1 MCATIFNQS
10 SDISENYKGHIE
22 LLDDSDATWYDPDEL
37 LDWTVSTIVDTEKH
51 YGTRGKKKK
60 TITGNSSVFEFRV
73 KKTADFYDDL
83 PTPVKTRTISYWK
96 RLIYSTPPVLPII
109 TLRGVS
115 ETNASSD
122 KFVVDEFTA
131 SIENIDESRSESNGT
146 EEIIVSGEILTHTS
160 NRRLSSA
167 P

>member
-1 MCATIFNQS
+1 MATLFNQS
-10 SDISENYKGHIE
+10 SDLIENYKGHIE

-37 LDWTVSTIVDTEKH
+37 LDWSVSTIVDTVKH
-51 YGTRGKKKK
+51 YSTRGKKKK
-60 TITGNSSVFEFRV
+60 VIAGNSSVFEFRV
-73 KKTADFYDDL
+73 KKTSDFYDDL

-96 RLIYSTPPVLPII
+96 RLIYSVPPVLPII

-115 ETNASSD
+115 ESNSASN

-131 SIENIDESRSESNGT
+131 SIENIDESREDGKGA
-146 EEIIVSGEILTHTS
+146 EEITVSGEIITHSS
-160 NRRLSSA
+160 NGRVASS